1 MHVLNDIQL
10 DRRTVLTGL
19 GAGMASLAGCSTIT
33 GKSPENE
40 IRVGTIHP
48 PIELDPIVATD
59 VGSRQTIAR
68 AFDGL
73 YTYEDG
79 TDIVPQIAAGDP
91 SAADDGRRITV
102 ELDENARF
110 QNGEPVTATD
120 VKYSYE
126 APKKEDAASQ
136 WLVTP
141 IETVDIVDN
150 RTVRLQ
156 LEHPYPA
163 IEHAL
168 TFPIVPKAVR
178 EADREGF
185 ALDPIGAG
193 PYRVRSFSEEKK
205 VQLARWDDY
214 WGEPTPA
221 IDRVTFAYVES
232 PITQLMGLVTGQSDV
247 IEPISPRYREDITR
261 LTDAT
266 VAEQPGFRS
275 FYFGFNCN
283 DGPTVERAVREGI
296 ARCIDSQKLVEQFV
310 APVGS
315 RQYSLLPDRI
325 ADEWDLPIEEWAS
338 AVPPK
343 DVKEAKTRFQEAPV
357 SVGKLTI
364 LTSKHPVWKELA
376 HALAAGLRDAGQS
389 ALVKAVSWK
398 QYLKRSVSGSAK
410 DYAVFVGEAAGNGDP
425 DSFLYPVFHEN
436 AQGGTNGIF
445 YNEETVMTHLLEAR
459 RTTDRQQRR
468 SHYEA
473 AISRLHED
481 QVYVPIC
488 SFKNSFAYRSNL
500 QNFRVHPIAGL
511 NPRVTSPDGA
521 ISVEGR

>member
-1 MHVLNDIQL
+1 MQELNDIRL
-10 DRRTVLTGL
+10 DRRTVLAGL
-19 GAGMASLAGCSTIT
+19 GAGMASLAGCSTIA
-33 GKSPENE
+33 GQSPEDE
-40 IRVGTIHP
+40 IRIGTIHP

-68 AFDGL
+68 VFDGL
-73 YTYEDG
+73 YTYDDG
-79 TDIVPQIAAGDP
+79 TGIVPQIAAGEP
-91 SAADDGRRITV
+91 SVADNGRRITV
-102 ELDENARF
+102 ELDGNVRF
-110 QNGEPVTATD
+110 QNGEPLTATD
-120 VKYSYE
+120 VKYTYE

-136 WLVTP
+136 WLVSP
-141 IETVDIVDN
+141 IETVETVDE
-150 RTVRLQ
+150 RTARFQ
-156 LEHPYPA
+156 LAEPYPA
-163 IEHAL
+163 VEHAL
-168 TFPIVPKAVR
+168 TFPIVPKKVR
-178 EADREGF
+178 EADRKGF

-205 VQLARWDDY
+205 AQLTRWDDY
-214 WGEPTPA
+214 WGEPSPA
-221 IDRVTFAYVES
+221 LDGVTFAYVES

-247 IEPISPRYREDITR
+247 IEPISPRYRQDITR

-266 VAEQPGFRS
+266 VTEQPGFRS
-275 FYFGFNCN
+275 FFFGFNCN

-296 ARCIDSQKLVEQFV
+296 ARCIDPQKLVEQFV

-315 RQYSLLPDRI
+315 RQYSTLPTRI
-325 ADEWDLPIEEWAS
+325 AEAWDLPLEEWAS
-338 AVPPK
+338 AIPPK
-343 DVKEAKTRFQEAPV
+343 DTREAKRRFEEAPV

-389 ALVKAVSWK
+389 ALVRAVSWK
-398 QYLKRSVSGSAK
+398 KYLKRSVTGSAK
-410 DYAVFVGEAAGNGDP
+410 DYAVFVGEVAGNGDP

-445 YNEETVMTHLLEAR
+445 YNEEAVMNHLLEAR

-473 AISRLHED
+473 AISRLHDD

-488 SFKNSFAYRSNL
+488 SFKNSFAHRSNL
-500 QNFRVHPIAGL
+500 QDFRVHPIAGL